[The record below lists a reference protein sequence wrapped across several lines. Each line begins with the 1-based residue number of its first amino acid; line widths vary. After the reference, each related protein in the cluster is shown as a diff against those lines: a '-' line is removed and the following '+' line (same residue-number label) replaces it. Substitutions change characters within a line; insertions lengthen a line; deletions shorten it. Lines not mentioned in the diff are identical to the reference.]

1 MVNESCHTPRLIS
14 LRFNLEPLGEASG
27 PQSAVWGLTEFSRMN
42 TVRLNGVK
50 PKSAFLAGCLVGY
63 IISSAFHIWIG
74 VENRGPMSINVHSL
88 SKLGHKGLNAYL
100 ASLGNLGSPINKE
113 LGKPWRLATEYN
125 VKKTLFSAVFTS
137 RRSLEATADILNE
150 TWGSGMTDYRI
161 FFGGDSDFPSEW
173 RRFPFMQLQHEQEFS
188 SPQPTVRQLFSL
200 VKFLHSKY
208 IESYNWFLL
217 ASHKVYVSI
226 RDLEN
231 LLNRLD
237 PYAPVY
243 LGKPGSSNPEEMVDL
258 RLIPNEYFCEGG
270 PGIILSR
277 AALEAIVPFLD
288 ECLQQVQSY
297 RDKEGSG
304 GEMEFGRADVEL
316 GRCFSR
322 KLGVQCS
329 TSREVYKH

>member
-1 MVNESCHTPRLIS
+1 MRADISSVDVVVVSKPCDSTAFARRLDACFMALQRRRSS
-14 LRFNLEPLGEASG
+14 LI
-27 PQSAVWGLTEFSRMN
+27 T
-42 TVRLNGVK
+42 
-50 PKSAFLAGCLVGY
+50 FLAGCFVGWIIPFIFYHWLVTAPTYYGQDNRK
-63 IISSAFHIWIG
+63 AAPLHG
-74 VENRGPMSINVHSL
+74 VR
-88 SKLGHKGLNAYL
+88 
-100 ASLGNLGSPINKE
+100 
-113 LGKPWRLATEYN
+113 
-125 VKKTLFSAVFTS
+125 KTLLVAVFTPLAEVPS
-137 RRSLEATADILNE
+137 TAKLVNE

-173 RRFPFMQLQHEQEFS
+173 RRFPIMQLQHEQEFS

-243 LGKPGSSNPEEMVDL
+243 LGKPGSQNPLEMASL
-258 RLIPNEYFCEGG
+258 RMLPNEYFCEGG

-297 RDKEGSG
+297 S
-304 GEMEFGRADVEL
+304 FNCSDVEL
-316 GRCFSR
+316 GRCLSR
-322 KLGVQCS
+322 NMDVHCS
-329 TSREVYKH
+329 SSREVRIGLNSCLISKPCGMQEKYFFFLPIASWYNVGF

>member
-1 MVNESCHTPRLIS
+1 MK
-14 LRFNLEPLGEASG
+14 
-27 PQSAVWGLTEFSRMN
+27 

-63 IISSAFHIWIG
+63 MISSAFHIWIG
-74 VENRGPMSINVHSL
+74 VANRGPMSVNVHSF
-88 SKLGHKGLNAYL
+88 SKPGHKGLSAYL

-113 LGKPWRLATEYN
+113 LGKPWRLATEYD

-137 RRSLEATADILNE
+137 RGALETTARIVNE

-161 FFGGDSDFPSEW
+161 FFGGDSDFPSDW
-173 RRFPFMQLQHEQEFS
+173 RRFPIMQLQHEQEFS
-188 SPQPTVRQLFSL
+188 SSQLTVHQLFSL
-200 VKFLHSKY
+200 IKFLHSKY

-217 ASHKVYVSI
+217 ASRKVYVST
-226 RDLEN
+226 RDIEN
-231 LLNRLD
+231 LLNRLN
-237 PYAPVY
+237 PYALIY
-243 LGKPGSSNPEEMVDL
+243 LGKPGSSNPQEMAEL
-258 RLIPNEYFCEGG
+258 RMIPNEYFCEGG

-277 AALEAIVPFLD
+277 TALKAIVPFLD

-297 RDKEGSG
+297 KDEGGSG
-304 GEMEFGRADVEL
+304 GEMEFSRADVEL

-329 TSREVYKH
+329 TSREVDNHYNN